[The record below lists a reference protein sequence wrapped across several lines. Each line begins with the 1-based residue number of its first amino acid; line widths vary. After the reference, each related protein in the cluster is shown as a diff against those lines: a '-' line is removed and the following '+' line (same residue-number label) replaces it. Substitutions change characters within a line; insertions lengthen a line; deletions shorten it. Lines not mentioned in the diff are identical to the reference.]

1 MIKIRLGLLSDF
13 DLKYMFLTYLICPE
27 IETNQSVGV
36 SLTYYY

>member
-1 MIKIRLGLLSDF
+1 MTMIRLGFLSEF

-27 IETNQSVGV
+27 IETNQSVVV